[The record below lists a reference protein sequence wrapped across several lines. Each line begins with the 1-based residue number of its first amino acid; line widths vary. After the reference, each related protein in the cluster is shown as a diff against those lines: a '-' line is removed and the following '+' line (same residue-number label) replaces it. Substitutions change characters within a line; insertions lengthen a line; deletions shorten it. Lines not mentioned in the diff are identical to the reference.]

1 MATATIRFKNVSPQG
16 DLELPLLGRV
26 IAAGEEFAV
35 TTAQADL
42 LATQPDLWQ
51 PVTSKDTKKGEN
63 E

>member
-35 TTAQADL
+35 TPAQADL
-42 LATQPDLWQ
+42 LAAQPDLWQ
-51 PVTSKDTKKGEN
+51 PATSKDTKKGEN